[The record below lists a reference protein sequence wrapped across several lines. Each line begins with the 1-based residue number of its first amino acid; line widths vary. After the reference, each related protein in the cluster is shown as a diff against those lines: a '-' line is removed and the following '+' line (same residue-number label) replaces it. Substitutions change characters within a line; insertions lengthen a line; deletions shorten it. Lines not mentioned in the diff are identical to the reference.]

1 VSAADTRVRRGPGAD
16 RPGQWWNHGM
26 IIASIRDRLLVLPGG
41 TVVRAGHGDTTTI
54 GDEAEGL
61 DGWDA
66 HGA

>member
-1 VSAADTRVRRGPGAD
+1 
-16 RPGQWWNHGM
+16 M

-54 GDEAEGL
+54 GDEAEGV